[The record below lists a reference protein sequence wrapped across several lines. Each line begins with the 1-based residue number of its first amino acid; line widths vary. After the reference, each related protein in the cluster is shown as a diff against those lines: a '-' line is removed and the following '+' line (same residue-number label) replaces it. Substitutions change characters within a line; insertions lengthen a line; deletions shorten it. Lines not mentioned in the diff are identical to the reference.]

1 MRLDSPMTAMVVA
14 IVVALALPL
23 IDYAR
28 GVTSTFT
35 DRERRLRT
43 MTNNGIAFL
52 ILCIGLWFCLPSTPS
67 LSTFGLPATTADV
80 TSPEKLL
87 KYLQDYNDAIVRVSD
102 SLRWLLLAG
111 VFWVGWSVIS
121 IHRSVA
127 RRPVAD
133 TGSPNSPGA
142 RGMHDRGDD
151 VLLDQLQTVDRERL

>member
-14 IVVALALPL
+14 IVVAFALQI

-35 DRERRLRT
+35 DRERLLRT
-43 MTNNGIAFL
+43 LTNNSIAFL
-52 ILCIGLWFCLPSTPS
+52 TLCVGLWFCLPSTPS
-67 LSTFGLPATTADV
+67 LSTFGLPATTSDV

-102 SLRWLLLAG
+102 TLRWFLLAG

-121 IHRSVA
+121 ILRSTT

-133 TGSPNSPGA
+133 TVVPNSPGA
-142 RGMHDRGDD
+142 A
-151 VLLDQLQTVDRERL
+151 